1 MNDAKKIIKKVELMR
16 HNSQEHETYRNLPLA
31 KECMLLLESLDDPE
45 EGPLGKAYACNAIL
59 EQLSEYDTPRFCMEI
74 LQREKQWVEES
85 EEKSDWL
92 TPESIDSDILR
103 LEDYIDTEGISMQD
117 FCKKHGKHLLF
128 DPVERTP
135 QWEEIYLEV
144 EKMSDFIIRKI
155 ELKDAGE
162 LCKICSEEMGY
173 ECDPALVKS
182 KIEKLDSKRE
192 AVFVAEEESQ
202 LLGFIHVERYEVLDF
217 ESMANILGLAVKK
230 DFQKQGLGKALL
242 LAAEN
247 WAQENGIYLM
257 RLNSGINRT
266 DAHGF
271 YEHLGYVSEK
281 EQKRFVKN
289 LK

>member
-1 MNDAKKIIKKVELMR
+1 
-16 HNSQEHETYRNLPLA
+16 
-31 KECMLLLESLDDPE
+31 
-45 EGPLGKAYACNAIL
+45 
-59 EQLSEYDTPRFCMEI
+59 
-74 LQREKQWVEES
+74 
-85 EEKSDWL
+85 
-92 TPESIDSDILR
+92 
-103 LEDYIDTEGISMQD
+103 
-117 FCKKHGKHLLF
+117 
-128 DPVERTP
+128 
-135 QWEEIYLEV
+135 
-144 EKMSDFIIRKI
+144 MSDFIIRKI

-173 ECDPALVKS
+173 ECAPALVKS
-182 KIEKLDSKRE
+182 KIEKLDLKRE

-202 LLGFIHVERYEVLDF
+202 LLGFIHVERYEVLYF

-247 WAQENGIYLM
+247 WAQKNGIYLM
-257 RLNSGINRT
+257 RLNSGINRI

-271 YEHLGYVSEK
+271 YEHLGYDSEK

>member
-1 MNDAKKIIKKVELMR
+1 
-16 HNSQEHETYRNLPLA
+16 
-31 KECMLLLESLDDPE
+31 
-45 EGPLGKAYACNAIL
+45 
-59 EQLSEYDTPRFCMEI
+59 
-74 LQREKQWVEES
+74 
-85 EEKSDWL
+85 
-92 TPESIDSDILR
+92 
-103 LEDYIDTEGISMQD
+103 
-117 FCKKHGKHLLF
+117 
-128 DPVERTP
+128 
-135 QWEEIYLEV
+135 
-144 EKMSDFIIRKI
+144 MSDFIIRKI

-173 ECDPALVKS
+173 ECAPALVKS
-182 KIEKLDSKRE
+182 KIEKLDLKRE

-202 LLGFIHVERYEVLDF
+202 LLGFIHVERYEVLYF

-247 WAQENGIYLM
+247 WAQENGIHLM

>member
-1 MNDAKKIIKKVELMR
+1 
-16 HNSQEHETYRNLPLA
+16 
-31 KECMLLLESLDDPE
+31 
-45 EGPLGKAYACNAIL
+45 
-59 EQLSEYDTPRFCMEI
+59 
-74 LQREKQWVEES
+74 
-85 EEKSDWL
+85 
-92 TPESIDSDILR
+92 
-103 LEDYIDTEGISMQD
+103 
-117 FCKKHGKHLLF
+117 
-128 DPVERTP
+128 
-135 QWEEIYLEV
+135 
-144 EKMSDFIIRKI
+144 MSDFIIRKI

-162 LCKICSEEMGY
+162 LCKICNEEMGY
-173 ECDPALVKS
+173 ECAPALVKS

-202 LLGFIHVERYEVLDF
+202 LLGFIHVERYEVLYF

-281 EQKRFVKN
+281 EQKRFVKK
-289 LK
+289 LE

>member
-1 MNDAKKIIKKVELMR
+1 M
-16 HNSQEHETYRNLPLA
+16 
-31 KECMLLLESLDDPE
+31 
-45 EGPLGKAYACNAIL
+45 
-59 EQLSEYDTPRFCMEI
+59 
-74 LQREKQWVEES
+74 
-85 EEKSDWL
+85 
-92 TPESIDSDILR
+92 
-103 LEDYIDTEGISMQD
+103 
-117 FCKKHGKHLLF
+117 
-128 DPVERTP
+128 PV
-135 QWEEIYLEV
+135 V
-144 EKMSDFIIRKI
+144 RKI
-155 ELKDAGE
+155 AIDDATAI
-162 LCKICSEEMGY
+162 CQICSQEMGY
-173 ECDPALVKS
+173 ECAPALVKS

-192 AVFVAEEESQ
+192 TVFVAEEESRV
-202 LLGFIHVERYEVLDF
+202 LGFIHVERYDVLYF

-247 WAQENGIYLM
+247 WAQENGIHLM

>member
-1 MNDAKKIIKKVELMR
+1 
-16 HNSQEHETYRNLPLA
+16 
-31 KECMLLLESLDDPE
+31 
-45 EGPLGKAYACNAIL
+45 
-59 EQLSEYDTPRFCMEI
+59 
-74 LQREKQWVEES
+74 
-85 EEKSDWL
+85 
-92 TPESIDSDILR
+92 
-103 LEDYIDTEGISMQD
+103 
-117 FCKKHGKHLLF
+117 
-128 DPVERTP
+128 
-135 QWEEIYLEV
+135 
-144 EKMSDFIIRKI
+144 MSDFIIRKI

-173 ECDPALVKS
+173 ECAPALVKS

-202 LLGFIHVERYEVLDF
+202 LLGFIHVERYDVLYF

-230 DFQKQGLGKALL
+230 VFQKQGLGKALL

-247 WAQENGIYLM
+247 WAQENGIRLM

>member
-1 MNDAKKIIKKVELMR
+1 
-16 HNSQEHETYRNLPLA
+16 
-31 KECMLLLESLDDPE
+31 
-45 EGPLGKAYACNAIL
+45 
-59 EQLSEYDTPRFCMEI
+59 
-74 LQREKQWVEES
+74 
-85 EEKSDWL
+85 
-92 TPESIDSDILR
+92 
-103 LEDYIDTEGISMQD
+103 
-117 FCKKHGKHLLF
+117 
-128 DPVERTP
+128 
-135 QWEEIYLEV
+135 
-144 EKMSDFIIRKI
+144 MSDFIIRKI
-155 ELKDAGE
+155 ELKDAAE

-173 ECDPALVKS
+173 ECAPALVKS
-182 KIEKLDSKRE
+182 KIEKLDLKRE

-202 LLGFIHVERYEVLDF
+202 LLGFIHVERYEVLYF

>member
-1 MNDAKKIIKKVELMR
+1 
-16 HNSQEHETYRNLPLA
+16 
-31 KECMLLLESLDDPE
+31 
-45 EGPLGKAYACNAIL
+45 
-59 EQLSEYDTPRFCMEI
+59 
-74 LQREKQWVEES
+74 
-85 EEKSDWL
+85 
-92 TPESIDSDILR
+92 
-103 LEDYIDTEGISMQD
+103 
-117 FCKKHGKHLLF
+117 
-128 DPVERTP
+128 
-135 QWEEIYLEV
+135 
-144 EKMSDFIIRKI
+144 
-155 ELKDAGE
+155 
-162 LCKICSEEMGY
+162 MGY
-173 ECDPALVKS
+173 ECTPALVKS

-202 LLGFIHVERYEVLDF
+202 LLGFIHVERYDVLYF

-230 DFQKQGLGKALL
+230 VFQKQGLGKALL

-257 RLNSGINRT
+257 RLNSGINRI

>member
-1 MNDAKKIIKKVELMR
+1 
-16 HNSQEHETYRNLPLA
+16 
-31 KECMLLLESLDDPE
+31 
-45 EGPLGKAYACNAIL
+45 
-59 EQLSEYDTPRFCMEI
+59 
-74 LQREKQWVEES
+74 
-85 EEKSDWL
+85 
-92 TPESIDSDILR
+92 
-103 LEDYIDTEGISMQD
+103 
-117 FCKKHGKHLLF
+117 
-128 DPVERTP
+128 
-135 QWEEIYLEV
+135 
-144 EKMSDFIIRKI
+144 MSDFIIRKI

-173 ECDPALVKS
+173 ECAPALVKS

-192 AVFVAEEESQ
+192 DVFVAEEESQ
-202 LLGFIHVERYEVLDF
+202 LLGFIHVERYDVLYF

-247 WAQENGIYLM
+247 WAQENGIRLM
-257 RLNSGINRT
+257 RLNSGINRK

-271 YEHLGYVSEK
+271 YEHLGYDSEK

>member
-1 MNDAKKIIKKVELMR
+1 
-16 HNSQEHETYRNLPLA
+16 
-31 KECMLLLESLDDPE
+31 
-45 EGPLGKAYACNAIL
+45 
-59 EQLSEYDTPRFCMEI
+59 
-74 LQREKQWVEES
+74 
-85 EEKSDWL
+85 
-92 TPESIDSDILR
+92 
-103 LEDYIDTEGISMQD
+103 
-117 FCKKHGKHLLF
+117 
-128 DPVERTP
+128 
-135 QWEEIYLEV
+135 
-144 EKMSDFIIRKI
+144 MSDFIIRKI

-173 ECDPALVKS
+173 ECDSDLVKS

-192 AVFVAEEESQ
+192 AVFVAEEESRV
-202 LLGFIHVERYEVLDF
+202 LGFIHVERYEVLYF

>member
-1 MNDAKKIIKKVELMR
+1 M
-16 HNSQEHETYRNLPLA
+16 
-31 KECMLLLESLDDPE
+31 
-45 EGPLGKAYACNAIL
+45 
-59 EQLSEYDTPRFCMEI
+59 
-74 LQREKQWVEES
+74 
-85 EEKSDWL
+85 
-92 TPESIDSDILR
+92 
-103 LEDYIDTEGISMQD
+103 
-117 FCKKHGKHLLF
+117 
-128 DPVERTP
+128 PV
-135 QWEEIYLEV
+135 V
-144 EKMSDFIIRKI
+144 RKI
-155 ELKDAGE
+155 SIEDAAAI
-162 LCKICSEEMGY
+162 CQICSQEMGY
-173 ECDPALVKS
+173 ECAPALMKS

-202 LLGFIHVERYEVLDF
+202 LLGFIHVERYEVLYF

-257 RLNSGINRT
+257 RLNSGINRI

-271 YEHLGYVSEK
+271 YEHLGYDSEK

>member
-1 MNDAKKIIKKVELMR
+1 
-16 HNSQEHETYRNLPLA
+16 
-31 KECMLLLESLDDPE
+31 
-45 EGPLGKAYACNAIL
+45 
-59 EQLSEYDTPRFCMEI
+59 
-74 LQREKQWVEES
+74 
-85 EEKSDWL
+85 
-92 TPESIDSDILR
+92 
-103 LEDYIDTEGISMQD
+103 
-117 FCKKHGKHLLF
+117 
-128 DPVERTP
+128 
-135 QWEEIYLEV
+135 
-144 EKMSDFIIRKI
+144 MSDFIIRKI

-162 LCKICSEEMGY
+162 LCKICSEEMSY
-173 ECDPALVKS
+173 ECAPALVKS

-192 AVFVAEEESQ
+192 GVFVAEEESQ
-202 LLGFIHVERYEVLDF
+202 LLGFIHVERYEVLYF

-247 WAQENGIYLM
+247 WAQKNGIHLM
-257 RLNSGINRT
+257 RLNSGINRI

>member
-1 MNDAKKIIKKVELMR
+1 
-16 HNSQEHETYRNLPLA
+16 
-31 KECMLLLESLDDPE
+31 
-45 EGPLGKAYACNAIL
+45 
-59 EQLSEYDTPRFCMEI
+59 
-74 LQREKQWVEES
+74 
-85 EEKSDWL
+85 
-92 TPESIDSDILR
+92 
-103 LEDYIDTEGISMQD
+103 
-117 FCKKHGKHLLF
+117 
-128 DPVERTP
+128 
-135 QWEEIYLEV
+135 
-144 EKMSDFIIRKI
+144 MSDFIIRKI

-173 ECDPALVKS
+173 ECVSDLVKR
-182 KIEKLDSKRE
+182 KIEKLDLERE
-192 AVFVAEEESQ
+192 AVFVAEEEAQ
-202 LLGFIHVERYEVLDF
+202 LLGFIHVERYEVLYF

-230 DFQKQGLGKALL
+230 VFQKQGLGKALL

>member
-1 MNDAKKIIKKVELMR
+1 
-16 HNSQEHETYRNLPLA
+16 
-31 KECMLLLESLDDPE
+31 
-45 EGPLGKAYACNAIL
+45 
-59 EQLSEYDTPRFCMEI
+59 
-74 LQREKQWVEES
+74 
-85 EEKSDWL
+85 
-92 TPESIDSDILR
+92 
-103 LEDYIDTEGISMQD
+103 
-117 FCKKHGKHLLF
+117 
-128 DPVERTP
+128 
-135 QWEEIYLEV
+135 
-144 EKMSDFIIRKI
+144 MSDLIIRKI
-155 ELKDAGE
+155 EFKDACE

-173 ECDPALVKS
+173 ECAPALVKS

-202 LLGFIHVERYEVLDF
+202 LLGFIHVERYDVLYF

-247 WAQENGIYLM
+247 WAQENGIHLM

-281 EQKRFVKN
+281 EQKRFVKR

>member
-1 MNDAKKIIKKVELMR
+1 MADL
-16 HNSQEHETYRNLPLA
+16 
-31 KECMLLLESLDDPE
+31 
-45 EGPLGKAYACNAIL
+45 
-59 EQLSEYDTPRFCMEI
+59 
-74 LQREKQWVEES
+74 
-85 EEKSDWL
+85 
-92 TPESIDSDILR
+92 
-103 LEDYIDTEGISMQD
+103 
-117 FCKKHGKHLLF
+117 
-128 DPVERTP
+128 
-135 QWEEIYLEV
+135 
-144 EKMSDFIIRKI
+144 IIRKI
-155 ELKDAGE
+155 EFKDACE

-173 ECDPALVKS
+173 ECAPALVKS
-182 KIEKLDSKRE
+182 KIEKLDLKRE

-202 LLGFIHVERYEVLDF
+202 LLGFIHVERYDVLYF

>member
-1 MNDAKKIIKKVELMR
+1 
-16 HNSQEHETYRNLPLA
+16 
-31 KECMLLLESLDDPE
+31 
-45 EGPLGKAYACNAIL
+45 
-59 EQLSEYDTPRFCMEI
+59 
-74 LQREKQWVEES
+74 
-85 EEKSDWL
+85 
-92 TPESIDSDILR
+92 
-103 LEDYIDTEGISMQD
+103 
-117 FCKKHGKHLLF
+117 
-128 DPVERTP
+128 
-135 QWEEIYLEV
+135 
-144 EKMSDFIIRKI
+144 MSDFIIRKI
-155 ELKDAGE
+155 ELKDAGG

-173 ECDPALVKS
+173 ECAPALVKS

-202 LLGFIHVERYEVLDF
+202 LLGFIHVERYEVLYF

-242 LAAEN
+242 LSAEN

>member
-1 MNDAKKIIKKVELMR
+1 
-16 HNSQEHETYRNLPLA
+16 
-31 KECMLLLESLDDPE
+31 
-45 EGPLGKAYACNAIL
+45 
-59 EQLSEYDTPRFCMEI
+59 
-74 LQREKQWVEES
+74 
-85 EEKSDWL
+85 
-92 TPESIDSDILR
+92 
-103 LEDYIDTEGISMQD
+103 
-117 FCKKHGKHLLF
+117 
-128 DPVERTP
+128 
-135 QWEEIYLEV
+135 
-144 EKMSDFIIRKI
+144 MSDFIIRKI

-173 ECDPALVKS
+173 ECAPHLVKS
-182 KIEKLDSKRE
+182 KIEKLDLKRE
-192 AVFVAEEESQ
+192 AVFVVEEESQ
-202 LLGFIHVERYEVLDF
+202 LLGFIHVERYEVLYF

-281 EQKRFVKN
+281 EQKRF
-289 LK
+289 LKRLK

>member
-1 MNDAKKIIKKVELMR
+1 
-16 HNSQEHETYRNLPLA
+16 
-31 KECMLLLESLDDPE
+31 
-45 EGPLGKAYACNAIL
+45 
-59 EQLSEYDTPRFCMEI
+59 
-74 LQREKQWVEES
+74 
-85 EEKSDWL
+85 
-92 TPESIDSDILR
+92 
-103 LEDYIDTEGISMQD
+103 
-117 FCKKHGKHLLF
+117 
-128 DPVERTP
+128 
-135 QWEEIYLEV
+135 
-144 EKMSDFIIRKI
+144 MSDFIIRKI

-173 ECDPALVKS
+173 ECAPALMKS

-202 LLGFIHVERYEVLDF
+202 LLGFIHVERYEVLYF

-230 DFQKQGLGKALL
+230 NFQKQGLGKALL

-247 WAQENGIYLM
+247 WAQENGIHLM

>member
-1 MNDAKKIIKKVELMR
+1 MPFV
-16 HNSQEHETYRNLPLA
+16 
-31 KECMLLLESLDDPE
+31 
-45 EGPLGKAYACNAIL
+45 
-59 EQLSEYDTPRFCMEI
+59 
-74 LQREKQWVEES
+74 
-85 EEKSDWL
+85 
-92 TPESIDSDILR
+92 
-103 LEDYIDTEGISMQD
+103 
-117 FCKKHGKHLLF
+117 
-128 DPVERTP
+128 
-135 QWEEIYLEV
+135 
-144 EKMSDFIIRKI
+144 RKI
-155 ELKDAGE
+155 TIDDAE
-162 LCKICSEEMGY
+162 DICKICSQEMGY
-173 ECDPALVKS
+173 ECAPALVKS
-182 KIEKLDSKRE
+182 KIEKLDLKRE

-202 LLGFIHVERYEVLDF
+202 LLGFIHVERYEVLYF

-247 WAQENGIYLM
+247 WAQENGIHLM

>member
-1 MNDAKKIIKKVELMR
+1 
-16 HNSQEHETYRNLPLA
+16 
-31 KECMLLLESLDDPE
+31 
-45 EGPLGKAYACNAIL
+45 
-59 EQLSEYDTPRFCMEI
+59 
-74 LQREKQWVEES
+74 
-85 EEKSDWL
+85 
-92 TPESIDSDILR
+92 
-103 LEDYIDTEGISMQD
+103 
-117 FCKKHGKHLLF
+117 
-128 DPVERTP
+128 
-135 QWEEIYLEV
+135 
-144 EKMSDFIIRKI
+144 MSDFIIRKI

-173 ECDPALVKS
+173 ECAPALVKS

-202 LLGFIHVERYEVLDF
+202 LLGFIHVERYEVLYF

-230 DFQKQGLGKALL
+230 DFQKQSLGKALL

-247 WAQENGIYLM
+247 WAQENGIHLM

>member
-1 MNDAKKIIKKVELMR
+1 
-16 HNSQEHETYRNLPLA
+16 
-31 KECMLLLESLDDPE
+31 
-45 EGPLGKAYACNAIL
+45 
-59 EQLSEYDTPRFCMEI
+59 
-74 LQREKQWVEES
+74 
-85 EEKSDWL
+85 
-92 TPESIDSDILR
+92 
-103 LEDYIDTEGISMQD
+103 
-117 FCKKHGKHLLF
+117 
-128 DPVERTP
+128 
-135 QWEEIYLEV
+135 
-144 EKMSDFIIRKI
+144 MSDFIIRKI
-155 ELKDAGE
+155 ELKDTGG

-173 ECDPALVKS
+173 ECAPALVKS

-202 LLGFIHVERYEVLDF
+202 LLGFIHVERYEVLYF

-247 WAQENGIYLM
+247 WAQENGIHLM

>member
-1 MNDAKKIIKKVELMR
+1 
-16 HNSQEHETYRNLPLA
+16 
-31 KECMLLLESLDDPE
+31 
-45 EGPLGKAYACNAIL
+45 
-59 EQLSEYDTPRFCMEI
+59 
-74 LQREKQWVEES
+74 
-85 EEKSDWL
+85 
-92 TPESIDSDILR
+92 
-103 LEDYIDTEGISMQD
+103 
-117 FCKKHGKHLLF
+117 
-128 DPVERTP
+128 
-135 QWEEIYLEV
+135 
-144 EKMSDFIIRKI
+144 MSDFIIRKI
-155 ELKDAGE
+155 EIKDADE

-173 ECDPALVKS
+173 ECDSDLVKS

-202 LLGFIHVERYEVLDF
+202 LLGFIHVESYEVLYF

-247 WAQENGIYLM
+247 WAEENGIHLM
-257 RLNSGINRT
+257 RLNSGVNRT

-281 EQKRFVKN
+281 EQKRFVKR